1 MLIANPTAG
10 QGRVRWIAGFIQSVL
25 ERRGAEVTLVVTG
38 GPRDAGEAAE
48 YVKASGR
55 FDRIVV
61 AGGDGTINQVV
72 SQLVGTDI
80 PMAILP
86 VGTANSLAREIH
98 LPFNL
103 ASAARVAVEGP
114 AVKVDVGRVGDAYF
128 LLEVSAGF
136 DAAVVCSV
144 QKPAKRWLGPFAYI
158 FNGLSLLR
166 THTPIEIR
174 CVADGKIIQ
183 ATCNTVLASNSAT
196 YAYGV
201 RLAPGASIHDGLID
215 LCILHA
221 GKYPFAWQVCAA
233 IFNRLGP
240 RVGAHTIQARSI
252 QIQSSPPAHVQIDG
266 DPAGITP
273 ISIECV
279 PAALS
284 LVVPAR
290 YARHL
295 PVRTPP
301 PAGEVMRP

>member
-10 QGRVRWIAGFIQSVL
+10 QGRVRWMAGFIQSAL
-25 ERRGAEVTLVVTG
+25 ERHGAEVTLVLTG
-38 GPRDAGEAAE
+38 GLRDAAEAAE

-72 SQLVGTDI
+72 TQLVGTDI

-103 ASAARVAVEGP
+103 RSAARVAVEGIP
-114 AVKVDVGRVGDAYF
+114 VKVDVGRVGDAYF

-136 DAAVVCSV
+136 DAAVVLSV
-144 QKPAKRWLGPFAYI
+144 QKPAKRWLGPFAYV

-166 THTPIEIR
+166 TYAPFDIT
-174 CVADGKIIQ
+174 CVADGKTIH

-201 RLAPGASIHDGLID
+201 RLTPGANIHDGKID

-221 GKYPFAWQVCAA
+221 GKYPLAWQILAA

-240 RVGAHTIQARSI
+240 RVGAHTIQASSI
-252 QIQSSPPAHVQIDG
+252 RIESNPPVYVQIDG
-266 DPAGITP
+266 DPAGMTP
-273 ISIECV
+273 LDIECV

-284 LVVPAR
+284 LVIPAR

-301 PAGEVMRP
+301 AGEAMSP